1 MMRKYGNVAPTFWTG
16 ETGRALVARGSEAV
30 VASLYLMTA
39 PGSNMLGLYY
49 QPLLFM
55 AHETGLGVEGATKGL
70 QACIDVNF
78 CLHDSRGHF
87 VWVVE
92 MARFQ
97 ISEQLEPK
105 DLRCKGIQNAYD
117 ELPDNPFLGLFF
129 DQYARAFHLTRRR
142 QPKFPWG
149 GETDLFGHPKGT
161 PPEAPSKPGSGA
173 GTGSEAG
180 PGPGSGTGPGRT
192 PLTPGGSE
200 APAPSQAP
208 KPATRSAR
216 APKSTAAKSDPPTGA
231 STWNAYSTAYGD
243 RYGAP
248 PVRNAKVNAQIAQ
261 LVDRL
266 GSDEAPRVAA
276 WFVAH
281 NRQDYVRATHTVDL
295 LLRDAEGLRTQWAN
309 GRQTTNAQAQQA
321 DRTQT
326 NANAFVGLLAEA
338 EARETQE
345 PS

>member
-1 MMRKYGNVAPTFWTG
+1 MMRKYGNVAPTYWTG
-16 ETGRALVARGSEAV
+16 DTGRALVARGSEAV
-30 VASLYLMTA
+30 IASLYLMTA

-70 QACIDVNF
+70 HACMEVGF
-78 CLHDSRGHF
+78 CLHDPRGHF

-97 ISEQLEPK
+97 IADQLEAK

-117 ELPDNPFLGLFF
+117 ELPDNPFLGMFF
-129 DQYARAFHLTRRR
+129 DQYAGSFHLTRRR

-149 GETDLFGHPKGT
+149 GDTDLFGHPKPT

-173 GTGSEAG
+173 GTGTGADT
-180 PGPGSGTGPGRT
+180 GSGTGAGPGT
-192 PLTPGGSE
+192 FSAGGGDRP
-200 APAPSQAP
+200 APAPAP
-208 KPATRSAR
+208 KPASRSAR
-216 APKSTAAKSDPPTGA
+216 APKAAPVSSA
-231 STWNAYSTAYGD
+231 TWNAYATAYRD
-243 RYGAP
+243 RYDTD
-248 PVRNAKVNAQIAQ
+248 PVRNAKVNSQLGQ

-266 GSDEAPRVAA
+266 GADDAPRVAA

-281 NRQDYVRATHTVDL
+281 NRQDYVRGLHAVDL
-295 LLRDAEGLRTQWAN
+295 LLRDAEALRTQWAR

-326 NANAFVGLLAEA
+326 NANAFEGLLAEA
-338 EARETQE
+338 AALEEQGRT
-345 PS
+345 

>member
-30 VASLYLMTA
+30 ICSLYLMTA

-49 QPLLFM
+49 QPMLFM
-55 AHETGLGVEGATKGL
+55 AHETGLGAEGATKGL
-70 QACIDVNF
+70 QACAEVGF
-78 CLHDSRGHF
+78 CLHDPRGHF
-87 VWVVE
+87 VWVAE

-97 ISEQLEPK
+97 IAEQLAPT

-129 DQYARAFHLTRRR
+129 DQYAGSFHLTRRR

-149 GETDLFGHPKGT
+149 GEGDLFGHPQGT
-161 PPEAPSKPGSGA
+161 PPEAPSKPGSGTGTGPEA
-173 GTGSEAG
+173 GTGT
-180 PGPGSGTGPGRT
+180 GSGTGSGRK

-200 APAPSQAP
+200 MPAPSQAP

-216 APKSTAAKSDPPTGA
+216 AQKPAEPKPGQAAGA
-231 STWNAYSTAYGD
+231 TTWNAYSTAYGD

-266 GSDEAPRVAA
+266 GIEEAPRVAA

-295 LLRDAEGLRTQWAN
+295 LLRDAEGLRTQWAK

-326 NANAFVGLLAEA
+326 NANAFGGLLAEA
-338 EARETQE
+338 QAREAKE
-345 PS
+345 PT